1 MFSDS
6 QSRLTST
13 NAHGASENVGQR
25 APGTASSAPPLFCRT
40 FSVSAELSVYRVVLP
55 PDLRDLVQEKGVTL
69 PLKWWTGWGGKTKQ
83 RHQEFVKKA
92 RLWKPHAIER
102 HNSEGAS
109 LPCCLKLIFAECWV
123 PAVASSSILEKAV
136 STAAVRNNTSSVFK
150 PLRLRHIA
158 RAVSKQTTSL
168 ACAVCLRFVLR
179 QLIWFQSL

>member
-1 MFSDS
+1 MP
-6 QSRLTST
+6 T
-13 NAHGASENVGQR
+13 
-25 APGTASSAPPLFCRT
+25 APQAVTWANELQVQPLPLLL
-40 FSVSAELSVYRVVLP
+40 SSAELSVYRKTLVFRVVLP
-55 PDLRDLVQEKGVTL
+55 PDLRDLVQEKVITL

-136 STAAVRNNTSSVFK
+136 STAAVQNNTSSVFK

-168 ACAVCLRFVLR
+168 DCAVCLRFVLR